1 MQQVHMRLSWNRKS
15 TGSRCWNEHG
25 SFQTPLVVHW
35 TKPLELNENVTA
47 RCVGQTGLGAN
58 IVSNVGGWN
67 VCVAPTEQGW
77 KWPMFITFLQVQTIL
92 LLDLSL
98 RISTYIYILDDS
110 CMVFTSKK
118 KHNTS
123 TDLQRWPSALQRV
136 KTCSVA
142 FSLQRMEAPLHAV
155 RSKTGELVVSSS
167 SPWKM
172 IQHDSRKCLTSDLIQ
187 WGTYLTKICSKFNE
201 ETHDFRWILGL
212 SSNTPIFLR
221 DGGQQ
226 QAWLVI
232 TPGSPW

>member
-1 MQQVHMRLSWNRKS
+1 MQQVHMRLTWNRKS

-47 RCVGQTGLGAN
+47 RCVGQTGLGAS

-92 LLDLSL
+92 LLHLSL
-98 RISTYIYILDDS
+98 RISTYIYIYLIIVVWS
-110 CMVFTSKK
+110 S
-118 KHNTS
+118 
-123 TDLQRWPSALQRV
+123 RV

-155 RSKTGELVVSSS
+155 RSNTGELVVSSS
-167 SPWKM
+167 FPRKT
-172 IQHDSRKCLTSDLIQ
+172 IQHDSRKCLTSDFIQ
-187 WGTYLTKICSKFNE
+187 WGTYLTKICSKFNK

-212 SSNTPIFLR
+212 SSNTPIFLL

>member
-77 KWPMFITFLQVQTIL
+77 KWPVFITFLQVQTIL

-98 RISTYIYILDDS
+98 RISTYIYILYIYILDYS
-110 CMVFTSKK
+110 CMVFTRKKSTTRPVICNDDPQLFSESKPAQLRFPSSVWK
-118 KHNTS
+118 LRFMLWEAR
-123 TDLQRWPSALQRV
+123 LQNW
-136 KTCSVA
+136 
-142 FSLQRMEAPLHAV
+142 
-155 RSKTGELVVSSS
+155 
-167 SPWKM
+167 
-172 IQHDSRKCLTSDLIQ
+172 
-187 WGTYLTKICSKFNE
+187 
-201 ETHDFRWILGL
+201 
-212 SSNTPIFLR
+212 
-221 DGGQQ
+221 
-226 QAWLVI
+226 
-232 TPGSPW
+232 